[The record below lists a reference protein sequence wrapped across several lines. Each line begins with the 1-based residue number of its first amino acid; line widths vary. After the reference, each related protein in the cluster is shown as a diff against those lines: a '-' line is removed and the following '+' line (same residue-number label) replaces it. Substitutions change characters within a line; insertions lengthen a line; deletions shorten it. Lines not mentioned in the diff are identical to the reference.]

1 MTVIRDDDAE
11 RLARVEH
18 MVETIKKRRED
29 VAAVVQESEQVVAAA
44 ESALAGARTATARV
58 GKTQKNADEAS

>member
-1 MTVIRDDDAE
+1 MTVIRDDDEE

-29 VAAVVQESEQVVAAA
+29 VAAVVHESEQAVEAPAHTLDAA
-44 ESALAGARTATARV
+44 RRATAQL
-58 GKTQKNADEAS
+58 GQKQKDADEAS